1 MRGDGNGK
9 THRAFEFLAGESE
22 DLSRRPSARAAAQ
35 QVNVEMIDGLATIRT
50 GVDDH
55 PIAPGEAFGAGDLG
69 GGPQQVSEQSA
80 VTLLALSQRG
90 DVLAGRNQHM
100 HGRLRMKVREG
111 VALLVLV
118 NGGGGNAPVNDLAK
132 EATHGETSVQERD
145 RAGCEGG
152 RLRA

>member
-22 DLSRRPSARAAAQ
+22 DLSRRPSARASAQ
-35 QVNVEMIDGLATIRT
+35 QVNVEMIDGLAAVLA
-50 GVDDH
+50 GVDHH
-55 PIAPGEAFGAGDLG
+55 PIALGEALGAGDLG
-69 GGPQQVSEQSA
+69 RGPQQVSEQRA
-80 VTLLALSQRG
+80 VTLHALGQRG
-90 DVLAGRNQHM
+90 DMFAGRDQHM
-100 HGRLRMKVREG
+100 HRRLRMKVREG

-118 NGGGGNAPVNDLAK
+118 DGRGGDASVNDLAK
-132 EATHGETSVQERD
+132 EATHSETSVQERD